1 MALTAATHHPTHVRS
16 QAIERISCA
25 QAEESS
31 APNPTVSLHSLSL
44 DEVEPPAV
52 KLPVP
57 RIALPTASPPPL
69 ATVDDLRASAVRKL
83 KRGSEDFFCQ
93 GVDVIHKV
101 FTLFPMDNDAE
112 ENKIFTTLG
121 VFVADESGSESEE
134 GEQ

>member
-1 MALTAATHHPTHVRS
+1 MHGCS

-31 APNPTVSLHSLSL
+31 SSNPTVSLHSLSL
-44 DEVEPPAV
+44 DGVEPSAV

-57 RIALPTASPPPL
+57 RIALPTASPPSL

-83 KRGSEDFFCQ
+83 KRSSEDFFCQ
-93 GVDVIHKV
+93 GVDVTHKA

-112 ENKIFTTLG
+112 ENKSFTALG
-121 VFVADESGSESEE
+121 VFVADESGSESGE